1 MKFKSHMNRERWN
14 IVKNISIRNVLIK
27 HLLHANYLLKVPLG
41 TTKKE
46 EIREKYIAF
55 LIST

>member
-1 MKFKSHMNRERWN
+1 MNRERWN

>member
-1 MKFKSHMNRERWN
+1 MEYS
-14 IVKNISIRNVLIK
+14 KNISIRNILIK

-46 EIREKYIAF
+46 EIRENILPPSSLLDY
-55 LIST
+55 